1 MKKTLVLLFFML
13 FTGSMGFAQLTP
25 KEKSKV
31 DKTSIE
37 TEVKTTDTCTST
49 STTSTAVLTPKK
61 KVVKVV
67 AEEKIVLSD
76 PQKESINPVA
86 KNIYPFSQVEAY
98 LGYVS
103 YSDYLLKGSGWNGRL
118 TVRQSQNLS
127 SLNPRKSMWGMGLAY
142 GRYQTE
148 SRQFETDSETF
159 NTTTT
164 EIGGFISVARATKRA
179 NWNSLVMNFEG
190 KQSTD
195 EGVQGLYNRKQVDI
209 LFVFSGW
216 LDLSRKRDNLLFSR
230 TNFSWYYQYPLK
242 TSVSSFYDGIRVSD
256 NTWNKK
262 LLILNLDQTMLQFN
276 VSEAIDRFSLNI
288 GFNLGYRHYSQNKR
302 DLYAIGI
309 FTEGFYSLS
318 KIVRVGAQLIIDP
331 KGNTSRG
338 KNIVYSLDW
347 DLFQL
352 GRAIF

>member
-13 FTGSMGFAQLTP
+13 FTGMGFAQLTP

-67 AEEKIVLSD
+67 AEEKIVLAL
-76 PQKESINPVA
+76 KESISPTA

-127 SLNPRKSMWGMGLAY
+127 SLNPRKSMLGMGLAY

-148 SRQFETDSETF
+148 SRQFETDSQTF

-216 LDLSRKRDNLLFSR
+216 LDLSRREII
-230 TNFSWYYQYPLK
+230 
-242 TSVSSFYDGIRVSD
+242 FYFPEQISAGI
-256 NTWNKK
+256 
-262 LLILNLDQTMLQFN
+262 I
-276 VSEAIDRFSLNI
+276 NI
-288 GFNLGYRHYSQNKR
+288 R
-302 DLYAIGI
+302 
-309 FTEGFYSLS
+309 
-318 KIVRVGAQLIIDP
+318 
-331 KGNTSRG
+331 
-338 KNIVYSLDW
+338 
-347 DLFQL
+347 
-352 GRAIF
+352 